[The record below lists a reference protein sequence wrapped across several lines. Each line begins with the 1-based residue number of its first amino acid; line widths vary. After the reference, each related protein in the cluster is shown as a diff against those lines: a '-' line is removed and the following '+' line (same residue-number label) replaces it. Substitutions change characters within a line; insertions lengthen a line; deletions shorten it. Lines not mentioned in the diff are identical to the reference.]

1 MDERW
6 QRPRGTYDVVPP
18 EGRRIER
25 FRRLFYE
32 MAGRYGYQEIQTPV
46 LEKTAVFVEGVGEAT
61 DIVQHERYTFV
72 DAGGVSLTLRP
83 EGTAA
88 VARAYVEH
96 GMATW
101 GQPVRLFY
109 WMPMFR
115 RESPQAGRY
124 RQHQQYGVE
133 LYGSPDY
140 HADAEVIL
148 LAHRLLTAMGQEPLV
163 RVNSI
168 GCAVCRPGYRE
179 ALVQYYTAHQAELCE
194 DCQRRLSINPLRLL
208 DCKKDVAVKA
218 GAPDLE
224 RYWCDECR
232 THLESLLKGL
242 GELSVQVRRDPY
254 LVRGLDYYYRTVFE
268 VDDARLGAQST
279 ILAGGRY
286 DGLAARFGG
295 PPAPAVGWAAGV
307 ERLLMVLGDS
317 FVGAVPKPVYV
328 AQVGAGDEALRLAEA
343 LRSKGLA
350 AETDVI
356 RRSLK
361 AQMKDAAR
369 RARYVVLAGG
379 TEWAAGQ
386 VVVRDLT
393 TREEVLLAVEDLASW
408 IERQGPTGRGVD
420 RTEDPI

>member
-18 EGRRIER
+18 EGQRIER
-25 FRRLFYE
+25 FRRIFHDL
-32 MAGRYGYQEIQTPV
+32 AGRYGYQEIQTPV

-140 HADAEVIL
+140 HADAEVLL
-148 LAHRLLTAMGQEPLV
+148 LAHRLLSQVGQAPQV
-163 RVNSI
+163 RLNSI
-168 GCAVCRPGYRE
+168 GCSVCRPGYRD
-179 ALVQYYTAHQAELCE
+179 ALVEYYTAHQTELCE
-194 DCQRRLSINPLRLL
+194 DCQRRLAVNPLRLL
-208 DCKKDVAVKA
+208 DCKKDVALKA

-224 RYWCDECR
+224 RYWCEDCR
-232 THLESLLKGL
+232 THLERLLSLLTA
-242 GELSVQVRRDPY
+242 LSIQARRDPY

-295 PPAPAVGWAAGV
+295 PPVPAVGWAAGV
-307 ERLLMVLGDS
+307 ERLLLVLGDS
-317 FVGAVPKPVYV
+317 FSGGAPRPVYI
-328 AQVGAGDEALRLAEA
+328 AQVGSGDEAVGLAEA
-343 LRSKGLA
+343 LRSEGIA
-350 AETDVI
+350 VETDVI

-369 RARYVVLAGG
+369 RAHYVVLAGG
-379 TEWAAGQ
+379 SEWEAGN

-393 TREEVLLAVEDLASW
+393 TGDEVVRAIQDVGAFLAGEAPS
-408 IERQGPTGRGVD
+408 
-420 RTEDPI
+420 